1 MISRGVV
8 RDFRAE
14 EGWGVVDGPD
24 VPGGCWVH
32 FSVIVTGGY
41 RQLTPGQRVSFRA
54 EVTDQDGFRF
64 RATMVWPDG
73 GEPTDPSAERG
84 TSIGHRSSLVLA
96 FDEPEDP
103 GMRRAP

>member
-8 RDFRAE
+8 RDFRPE

-32 FSVIVTGGY
+32 FSTIVMDGY

-54 EVTDQDGFRF
+54 EATNQDGFNF
-64 RATMVWPDG
+64 RATTVWPDG
-73 GEPTDPSAERG
+73 VEPTDPPADQG
-84 TSIGHRSSLVLA
+84 TSIGYRSSLILT
-96 FDEPEDP
+96 FDQPEDP
-103 GMRRAP
+103 GKR